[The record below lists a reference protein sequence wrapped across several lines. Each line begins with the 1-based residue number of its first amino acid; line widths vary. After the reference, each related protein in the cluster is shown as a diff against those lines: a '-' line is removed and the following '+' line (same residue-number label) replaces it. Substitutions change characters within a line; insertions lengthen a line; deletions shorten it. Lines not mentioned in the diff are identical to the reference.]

1 MSGESSVGLFNCLK
15 TLRSYYKPICWLT
28 TPTINL
34 LDYSD
39 CLQVKSVSSLM
50 QVPLPAII
58 LWLLIDHLSFFT
70 TGKL

>member
-1 MSGESSVGLFNCLK
+1 MFLV
-15 TLRSYYKPICWLT
+15 
-28 TPTINL
+28 
-34 LDYSD
+34 
-39 CLQVKSVSSLM
+39 QVKSVSSLM